1 MGELQNFLG
10 LKKHI
15 TKENFDMHDKLPCF
29 KDDVETKC
37 LKGTK
42 GRSVGKEFDNDL
54 GLVS

>member
-1 MGELQNFLG
+1 MGELQDFLG
-10 LKKHI
+10 LKKYI

-29 KDDVETKC
+29 KEDVATKC